1 MAAAVAA
8 LPGKLPRK
16 PPPPPPPPSP
26 PNSTFPRYPRSLAAH
41 PALSSSHPS
50 DVSALLAA
58 AARAGDLRLGRA
70 LHRRLLRGDLL
81 DRDAVVA
88 NSLLTVY
95 SRCGAVAS
103 ARNVF
108 DGMRGLRDIV
118 SWTAMASCLAR
129 NGAERGS
136 LLLIGEMLESGL
148 LPNAYT
154 LCAAAHACFP
164 HELYC
169 LVGGVVLGLVHKM
182 GLWGTDVAVGSALID
197 MLARNGDLASARKVF
212 DGLIEKTV
220 VVWTLLISRYV
231 QGECAEEAV
240 ELFLDFLEDGFEPD
254 RYTMSS
260 MISACTELGSVRLG
274 LQLHSLALRMG
285 LASDACVSCGL
296 VDMYAKSNI
305 GQAMDYANKVFE
317 RMPKNDVI
325 SWTALISGYV
335 QSGVQENK
343 VMALFGE
350 MLNESIKPNHITYS
364 SILKSYASIS
374 DHDSGRQ
381 VHAHV
386 IKSNQASAHTVGN
399 ALVSMYAESGC
410 MEEAR
415 RVFNQLYERSMI
427 PCITEGRDFPLDH
440 RIVRM
445 DVGISSSTFASLI
458 SAAASVGMLT
468 KGQQLHAMSLKA
480 GFGSDRFISNSLVSM
495 YSRCGYLEDACRSFN
510 ELKDRNVISWTSMIS
525 GLAKHGYAERALSLF
540 HDMILT
546 GVKPNDVTYIAVL
559 SACSH
564 VGLVR
569 EGKEYFRSM
578 QRDHGLIPR
587 MEHYA
592 CMVDLL
598 ARSGLVKEA
607 LEFINE
613 MPLKA
618 DALVWKTLLGACR
631 SHDNIEV
638 GEIAAKNVI
647 ELEPRDPAPYVL
659 LSNLYADAGLWDEVA
674 RIRSAMRDN
683 NLNKETGLSW
693 MEVENTTHEFRAGD
707 TSHPRAQDIYGKL
720 DTLVRQI
727 KGMGYVPDTSI
738 VLHDMSDELKEQYLL
753 QHSEKIAVA
762 FGLITTSAPKPI
774 RIFKNLRVCADCH
787 SAIKYMSKATR
798 REIILRDSNRFHRM
812 KDGECSCGEYW

>member
-1 MAAAVAA
+1 MAL
-8 LPGKLPRK
+8 LPAKL
-16 PPPPPPPPSP
+16 PPPPATPSPSPPPPSS
-26 PNSTFPRYPRSLAAH
+26 STSPRYPKRLAAH
-41 PALSSSHPS
+41 PALSSNHPS
-50 DVSALLAA
+50 EVSALLAA

-81 DRDAVVA
+81 GRDAVVA
-88 NSLLTVY
+88 NSLLTLY
-95 SRCGAVAS
+95 SRCGAVAA

-129 NGAERGS
+129 NGAERES
-136 LLLIGEMLESGL
+136 LRLLGDMLESGL

-154 LCAAAHACFP
+154 LCVAAHACFP
-164 HELYC
+164 HELYG
-169 LVGGVVLGLVHKM
+169 LTGGVILGLVHKM
-182 GLWGTDVAVGSALID
+182 GFWGTDVSVGSALID

-220 VVWTLLISRYV
+220 VVWTLLISRHV

-240 ELFLDFLEDGFEPD
+240 ELFLNFLEEGFEPD

-260 MISACTELGSVRLG
+260 MISACTELGSVSLG
-274 LQLHSLALRMG
+274 QQLHSLVLRLG
-285 LASDACVSCGL
+285 LASDGCVSCGL
-296 VDMYAKSNI
+296 VDMYAKSHI
-305 GQAMDYANKVFE
+305 KQSMEYANKVFE
-317 RMPKNDVI
+317 RMPKHDVI

-335 QSGVQENK
+335 QCGVQENK
-343 VMALFGE
+343 VMSLFGD

-364 SILKSYASIS
+364 SILKACAIIS
-374 DHDSGRQ
+374 DQDSGRQ

-386 IKSNQASAHTVGN
+386 IKSNLDDVHIVGN
-399 ALVSMYAESGC
+399 ALVSMYTESGS

-415 RVFNQLYERSMI
+415 RVFTQLYEKSMSSLI
-427 PCITEGRDFPLDH
+427 SERRNAPVDH
-440 RIVRM
+440 QIARM
-445 DVGISSSTFASLI
+445 DMGISSSIFASLI

-480 GFGSDRFISNSLVSM
+480 GFGSDRFVSNSLVSM

-525 GLAKHGYAERALSLF
+525 GLAKHGYAERALTLF
-540 HDMILT
+540 RAMMLA

-564 VGLVR
+564 VGLVM

-598 ARSGLVKEA
+598 ARSGLVEEA
-607 LEFINE
+607 LEFISE
-613 MPLKA
+613 MPLQA

-631 SHDNIEV
+631 THDNIDI

-674 RIRSAMRDN
+674 RIRSAMRDK

-707 TSHPRAQDIYGKL
+707 TCHPRAQDIYAKL
-720 DTLVRQI
+720 DTLVTEI

-738 VLHDMSDELKEQYLL
+738 MLHDMSDDLKEQYLL

-762 FGLITTSAPKPI
+762 FGLIATSAPKPI

-787 SAIKYMSKATR
+787 SAIKYMSKATGR
-798 REIILRDSNRFHRM
+798 VIILRDSNRFHRM

>member
-8 LPGKLPRK
+8 LPGKLPRQ

-70 LHRRLLRGDLL
+70 LHRKLLRGDLL

-88 NSLLTVY
+88 NSLLTLY

-164 HELYC
+164 HKLYC

-197 MLARNGDLASARKVF
+197 MLARNGDLASAHKVF

-364 SILKSYASIS
+364 SILKSCASIS

-415 RVFNQLYERSMI
+415 R
-427 PCITEGRDFPLDH
+427 
-440 RIVRM
+440 
-445 DVGISSSTFASLI
+445 
-458 SAAASVGMLT
+458 
-468 KGQQLHAMSLKA
+468 
-480 GFGSDRFISNSLVSM
+480 
-495 YSRCGYLEDACRSFN
+495 
-510 ELKDRNVISWTSMIS
+510 
-525 GLAKHGYAERALSLF
+525 
-540 HDMILT
+540 
-546 GVKPNDVTYIAVL
+546 
-559 SACSH
+559 
-564 VGLVR
+564 
-569 EGKEYFRSM
+569 
-578 QRDHGLIPR
+578 
-587 MEHYA
+587 
-592 CMVDLL
+592 
-598 ARSGLVKEA
+598 
-607 LEFINE
+607 
-613 MPLKA
+613 
-618 DALVWKTLLGACR
+618 
-631 SHDNIEV
+631 
-638 GEIAAKNVI
+638 
-647 ELEPRDPAPYVL
+647 
-659 LSNLYADAGLWDEVA
+659 
-674 RIRSAMRDN
+674 
-683 NLNKETGLSW
+683 
-693 MEVENTTHEFRAGD
+693 NTTHEFRAGD

>member
-1 MAAAVAA
+1 MATPV
-8 LPGKLPRK
+8 LPCIPAKFPK
-16 PPPPPPPPSP
+16 PPPHPPPPPY
-26 PNSTFPRYPRSLAAH
+26 STYTRYPRPLAAH
-41 PALSSSHPS
+41 PALSSNRPS
-50 DVSALLAA
+50 DLSALLAA

-70 LHRRLLRGDLL
+70 LHRLLLRGDLL
-81 DRDAVVA
+81 STDAVVA
-88 NSLLTVY
+88 NSLLTFY
-95 SRCGAVAS
+95 SRCGAVAT
-103 ARNVF
+103 ARTVF

-129 NGAERGS
+129 NGAERES
-136 LLLIGEMLESGL
+136 LSLIGEMLEAGL

-154 LCAAAHACFP
+154 LSAAAHACFP
-164 HELYC
+164 HELYR
-169 LVGGVVLGLVHKM
+169 LAGGTVLGFVHKM
-182 GLWGTDVAVGSALID
+182 GFWGTDVSVSSAMID
-197 MLARNGDLASARKVF
+197 MLARNGDLASARVVF

-240 ELFLDFLEDGFEPD
+240 ELFLEFFEDGFEPD

-260 MISACTELGSVRLG
+260 MISACTELRSVRLG
-274 LQLHSLALRMG
+274 QQLHSLALRLG
-285 LASDACVSCGL
+285 LASDGCVSCGL
-296 VDMYAKSNI
+296 VDMYAKLNI
-305 GQAMDYANKVFE
+305 EQSIDYSKKVFE
-317 RMPKNDVI
+317 RMPKHDVM

-335 QSGVQENK
+335 QCGVQENK
-343 VMALFGE
+343 VMALLGE
-350 MLNESIKPNHITYS
+350 MLNENIRPNHITYYP
-364 SILKSYASIS
+364 ILKACANIS
-374 DHDSGRQ
+374 DQDSGRQ

-386 IKSNQASAHTVGN
+386 IKFSLASVYTVGN

-415 RVFNQLYERSMI
+415 RVFDQLYEENMISFRNERSSA
-427 PCITEGRDFPLDH
+427 PLDH
-440 RIVRM
+440 PSTRM
-445 DVGISSSTFASLI
+445 DVGVSSSAFASLI

-480 GFGSDRFISNSLVSM
+480 GFGSDRFISNSLVSF
-495 YSRCGYLEDACRSFN
+495 YSRCGYLEDACQSFD
-510 ELKDRNVISWTSMIS
+510 ELKYRNVISWTSMIS

-540 HDMILT
+540 CAMISA

-564 VGLVR
+564 VGLVK

-578 QRDHGLIPR
+578 KKDHGLIPR

-598 ARSGLVKEA
+598 ARSGHVKEA
-607 LEFINE
+607 LELINK

-631 SHDNIEV
+631 TNDNIEI
-638 GEIAAKNVI
+638 GAIAANHVI

-659 LSNLYADAGLWDEVA
+659 LSNLYADAGLWDKVA
-674 RIRSAMRDN
+674 RIRSAMRDK

-693 MEVENTTHEFRAGD
+693 IEFENTAHEFRAGD
-707 TSHPRAQDIYGKL
+707 TSHPRAQDIYAKL
-720 DTLVRQI
+720 DSLIREI
-727 KGMGYVPDTSI
+727 KCMGYVPNTSI
-738 VLHDMSDELKEQYLL
+738 VLHDMSDELKEQCLV

-798 REIILRDSNRFHRM
+798 REIILRDSNRFHTM